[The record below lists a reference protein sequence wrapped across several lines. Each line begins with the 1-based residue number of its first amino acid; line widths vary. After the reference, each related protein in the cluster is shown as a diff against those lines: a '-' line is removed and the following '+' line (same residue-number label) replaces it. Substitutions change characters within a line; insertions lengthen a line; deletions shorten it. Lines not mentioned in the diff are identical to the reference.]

1 MKTVNILFILLF
13 AHTLL
18 FGQQKKPKPQPQE
31 SIYSDEVRDLVI
43 AGNDHLDDNAFAEAE
58 ASYREA
64 VSLDPTNLAAKYN
77 AGTNYYENEKWE
89 ESTTGLV
96 KATEVAQ
103 TKEEKHK
110 AFHNLGNSLYQQKNF
125 KGAVEAYKNA
135 LRNNPTDE
143 ETRYNLALAK
153 EDEEENGGGGGGGGG
168 EDENQDQDQSED
180 QSQNQKNKDGEGD
193 KEESE
198 DGEEEETPDEGEEK
212 ENESEQK
219 EDDEGKPKDKEQE
232 QSGSDGEDKEAPPPQ
247 PREGQLSPQQVQS
260 ILEALKN
267 QEQQTQDKINAQKVK
282 GAKVKTEKD
291 W

>member
-153 EDEEENGGGGGGGGG
+153 EDEEENGGGGGGG